1 MSEEPGR
8 YESARD
14 ERYAARL
21 ESFGDI
27 VIGFS
32 LAQLALSFSFQPH
45 LDARM
50 LSGELSAF
58 LWTFGMTAW
67 LWLLYRRIGED
78 YFVPRPLMVALHM
91 IGLAG
96 IVLLIFGVQLVMHYG
111 TLLGTPVGEV
121 HIAVVFYYVV
131 LALTLGTIGAQFAV
145 GGWIRRATIDPGVA
159 RKGKLTAYRLITMA
173 AFVLVTPLLMPWH
186 GISATLFLL
195 PSMAGGAIIGRLI
208 GALALRRSAPE

>member
-8 YESARD
+8 HERARD

-78 YFVPRPLMVALHM
+78 YFLPRPLMVALHM
-91 IGLAG
+91 VGLAG

-111 TLLGTPVGEV
+111 TLPAPIGEV

-131 LALTLGTIGAQFAV
+131 LALTLGTIGAQFAA
-145 GGWIRRATIDPGVA
+145 GGWMRRATIDPDVS
-159 RKGKLTAYRLITMA
+159 RKGKLAAYRLITMA
-173 AFVLVTPLLMPWH
+173 TFVLVTPLLMPWH

-208 GALALRRSAPE
+208 GTLALRRSVPG